1 MTTREIANHIVNRYY
16 YMLPNN
22 GSLNTGINSCESRYK
37 EAIECAFVAVDE
49 IIKTLNCD
57 IRDLDVRGN
66 ILLDL
71 IEHWRE
77 VQIWILKIKDN
88 EPDTRWTLEDII
100 ASKQKDLDPELNQMI
115 TDNFWKLT

>member
-1 MTTREIANHIVNRYY
+1 MKPTTKEIANELVSRYY

-22 GSLNTGINSCESRYK
+22 GLIDTGINSCASRYK

-49 IIKTLNCD
+49 IIGTLNYD

-71 IEHWRE
+71 IDHWRE
-77 VQIWILKIKDN
+77 VNTYIQKIKDN
-88 EPDTRWTLEDII
+88 EPGSRWTLEDII
-100 ASKQKDLDPELNQMI
+100 AKQQKNTNPDPSYTTTKFLG
-115 TDNFWKLT
+115 T

>member
-1 MTTREIANHIVNRYY
+1 MTPREKANDLVNRYY

-22 GSLNTGINSCESRYK
+22 GLIDTGINSCDSRYK
-37 EAIECAFVAVDE
+37 EAIKCAFVAVEE
-49 IIKTLNCD
+49 IINTLNYD

-77 VQIWILKIKDN
+77 IHTCIQKIKDK
-88 EPDTRWTLEDII
+88 EPGARWTLEDII
-100 ASKQKDLDPELNQMI
+100 ASKQKDISSNLNDI
-115 TDNFWKLT
+115 II

>member
-1 MTTREIANHIVNRYY
+1 MSNMEAREKANDLVNRYY

-22 GSLNTGINSCESRYK
+22 GLIDTGINSCDSRYK
-37 EAIECAFVAVDE
+37 EAIECAFVAVNE
-49 IIKTLNCD
+49 IIDTLNYD

-77 VQIWILKIKDN
+77 VHTCIQKIKDK
-88 EPDTRWTLEDII
+88 EPGARWTLEDII
-100 ASKQKDLDPELNQMI
+100 ASKQKGISSNLNDI
-115 TDNFWKLT
+115 II

>member
-1 MTTREIANHIVNRYY
+1 MEPTTKEIANKLVSRYY

-22 GSLNTGINSCESRYK
+22 GLIDTGINSCDSRYK

-49 IIKTLNCD
+49 IINTLNYD

-71 IEHWRE
+71 IDHWRE
-77 VQIWILKIKDN
+77 VETWIQKIKDK
-88 EPDTRWTLEDII
+88 EPGSRWTLEDII
-100 ASKQKDLDPELNQMI
+100 NKTYEQDQTN
-115 TDNFWKLT
+115 

>member
-1 MTTREIANHIVNRYY
+1 MTTREIANNIVSRYY

-49 IIKTLNCD
+49 IIKTLNYD

-77 VQIWILKIKDN
+77 VHTYIQKIKDN
-88 EPDTRWTLEDII
+88 EPDARWTLEDII
-100 ASKQKDLDPELNQMI
+100 ASKQKDLDPEFNDLI
-115 TDNFWKLT
+115 SHHFWKLT